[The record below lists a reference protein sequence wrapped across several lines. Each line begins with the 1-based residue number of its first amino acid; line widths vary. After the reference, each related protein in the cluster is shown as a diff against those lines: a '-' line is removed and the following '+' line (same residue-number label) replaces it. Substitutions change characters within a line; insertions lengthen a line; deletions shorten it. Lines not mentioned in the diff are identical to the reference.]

1 MGSSSEQKSS
11 GARERR
17 RILPCSSAPLHPG
30 TSAPR
35 PLRTS
40 AHLLVGIC
48 LAICMTRVSS
58 LAQVSEDAS
67 SQIFLLLVLKHPLA
81 STPMCTPTP
90 AATRTPTPT
99 ATATAATAETPCP
112 ADDVAGSY
120 DVQYSNVRHN
130 CPFPI
135 PDPSPA
141 IIEVIQSRTDLTLRS
156 GAGDATGTID
166 PQTGDFQVVASTTEP
181 PCDYGCVAT
190 TTGAF
195 SLGRNPM
202 TVAGTGQL
210 DLGSPFGGT
219 LCTVT
224 YDIEGTRTGC
234 ASATM
239 PSATT

>member
-1 MGSSSEQKSS
+1 MHQYHKR
-11 GARERR
+11 AAALL
-17 RILPCSSAPLHPG
+17 IA
-30 TSAPR
+30 
-35 PLRTS
+35 
-40 AHLLVGIC
+40 LLVGIC
-48 LAICMTRVSS
+48 LAICTAHVSS

-67 SQIFLLLVLKHPLA
+67 SRIFLPLVLKHPLV
-81 STPMCTPTP
+81 STATCTPTP
-90 AATRTPTPT
+90 TATRTPTPT
-99 ATATAATAETPCP
+99 ATPTATATETPCP
-112 ADDVAGSY
+112 VDDVSGSY
-120 DVQYSNVRHN
+120 DVQYSNVQHN
-130 CPFPI
+130 CPFSI

-141 IIEVIQSRTDLTLRS
+141 IIEVIQSGTDLTLRS

-166 PQTGDFQVVASTTEP
+166 PQTGDFQAVASSTEP
-181 PCDYGCVAT
+181 PCDYGCVIT

-202 TVAGTGQL
+202 TIAGTGQL

-239 PSATT
+239 PSATMPSATSQ